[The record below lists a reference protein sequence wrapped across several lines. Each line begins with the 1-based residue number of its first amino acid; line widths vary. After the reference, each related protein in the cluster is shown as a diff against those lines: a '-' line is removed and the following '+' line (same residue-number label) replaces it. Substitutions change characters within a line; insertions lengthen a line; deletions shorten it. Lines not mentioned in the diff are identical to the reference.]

1 MDVFATFIASLP
13 KGSGYRVLLQQLIN
27 GLAQGSIY
35 ALIGIGFALIFGV
48 LGLVHFAHGEVYM
61 LGAFFGFFVI
71 AMLNLSIFPSLIIAI
86 IGAAIVGVVVEAVA
100 FRTLRKA
107 PDVAPMVCTL
117 GLSVVLQNVAMLL
130 WGSDTKSAP
139 DVLDNSV
146 FPVWGAQVTLPQILI
161 FGVSIALMLALQFVL
176 YRSKMGK
183 AIRATAQNKDAAAL
197 MGVNIDRIIALT
209 FALGSGLGGAA
220 GVLVGVY
227 YNAFYPTMGFMA
239 GLKAFTATV
248 LGGLTSVPGAVL
260 GGLIL
265 GVAENLGAAYISSG
279 YRDLIAFVILILVL
293 LIKPSGIFGRSIRG
307 KV

>member
-1 MDVFATFIASLP
+1 LF
-13 KGSGYRVLLQQLIN
+13 LQQIIN

-61 LGAFFGFFVI
+61 IGAFLGFMLVSVFHLDVFSSLLL
-71 AMLNLSIFPSLIIAI
+71 AML
-86 IGAAIVGVVVEAVA
+86 GAAILGVIVESVA
-100 FRTLRKA
+100 FRPLRKA

-117 GLSVVLQNVAMLL
+117 GLSVVLQNVAALI
-130 WGSDTKSAP
+130 WGSDTKSIP
-139 DVLDNSV
+139 DTIPNQVVPFL
-146 FPVWGAQVTLPQILI
+146 GAQISFQQVFI
-161 FGVSIALMLALQFVL
+161 FAVSILLMLALQYVL
-176 YRSKMGK
+176 YRSKIGR

-197 MGVNIDRIIALT
+197 MGVNIDTVIAST
-209 FALGSGLGGAA
+209 FAVGSALGGAA

-227 YNAFYPTMGFMA
+227 YNAFYPMMGFMA

-279 YRDLIAFVILILVL
+279 YRDIFAFAILILVL
-293 LIKPSGIFGRSIRG
+293 LIKPSGILGRGIQE

>member
-1 MDVFATFIASLP
+1 VF
-13 KGSGYRVLLQQLIN
+13 LQQVIN

-61 LGAFFGFFVI
+61 LGAFIGFLLITQLHLGVV
-71 AMLNLSIFPSLIIAI
+71 LSLLIAI
-86 IGAAIVGVVVEAVA
+86 LGAALIGIIVEAIG
-100 FRTLRKA
+100 FRPLRRA
-107 PDVAPMVCTL
+107 PDVAPMVFTL
-117 GLSVVLQNVAMLL
+117 GLSVVLQNLAILI
-130 WGSDTKSAP
+130 WGSDTKAMP
-139 DVLDNSV
+139 DVLDAKV
-146 FPVWGAQVTLPQILI
+146 LPFFGAQVSMAQVLV
-161 FGVSIALMLALQFVL
+161 FSVSLALMLGLQLIL

-197 MGVNIDRIIALT
+197 MGVNIDRVISAT

-220 GVLVGVY
+220 GVLVGIY

-248 LGGLTSVPGAVL
+248 LGGMTSVPGAVL

-265 GVAENLGAAYISSG
+265 GIAENLGVAYISSG
-279 YRDLIAFVILILVL
+279 YRDLIAFAILILVL
-293 LIKPSGIFGRSIRG
+293 LIKPSGIFGRGLQG

>member
-1 MDVFATFIASLP
+1 MF
-13 KGSGYRVLLQQLIN
+13 LQQIIN

-61 LGAFFGFFVI
+61 IGAFLGFMLVSVFHLDVFSSLI
-71 AMLNLSIFPSLIIAI
+71 LAML
-86 IGAAIVGVVVEAVA
+86 GAAILGVIVESIA
-100 FRTLRKA
+100 FRPLRKA

-117 GLSVVLQNVAMLL
+117 GLSVVLQNGAALI
-130 WGSDTKSAP
+130 WGSDTKSIP
-139 DVLDNSV
+139 DTIPNHVVPFL
-146 FPVWGAQVTLPQILI
+146 GAQISYQQVFI
-161 FGVSIALMLALQFVL
+161 FAVSILLMLALQYVL
-176 YRSKMGK
+176 YRSKIGR

-197 MGVNIDRIIALT
+197 MGVNIDTVIAAT
-209 FALGSGLGGAA
+209 FAVGSALGGAA

-227 YNAFYPTMGFMA
+227 YNAFYPMMGFMA

-279 YRDLIAFVILILVL
+279 YRDIFAFAILILVL
-293 LIKPSGIFGRSIRG
+293 LIKPSGILGRGIQE

>member
-1 MDVFATFIASLP
+1 MF
-13 KGSGYRVLLQQLIN
+13 LQQIIN

-61 LGAFFGFFVI
+61 IGAFLGFMLVSVFHLDVFSSLLL
-71 AMLNLSIFPSLIIAI
+71 AML
-86 IGAAIVGVVVEAVA
+86 GAAILGVIVESVA
-100 FRTLRKA
+100 FRPLRKA

-117 GLSVVLQNVAMLL
+117 GLSVVLQNVAALI
-130 WGSDTKSAP
+130 WGSDTKSIP
-139 DVLDNSV
+139 DTIPNQVVPFL
-146 FPVWGAQVTLPQILI
+146 GAQISFQQVFI
-161 FGVSIALMLALQFVL
+161 FAVSILLMLALQYVL
-176 YRSKMGK
+176 YRSKIGR

-197 MGVNIDRIIALT
+197 MGVNIDTVIAST
-209 FALGSGLGGAA
+209 FAVGSALGGAA

-227 YNAFYPTMGFMA
+227 YNAFYPMMGFMA

-279 YRDLIAFVILILVL
+279 YRDIFAFAILILVL
-293 LIKPSGIFGRSIRG
+293 LIKPSGILGRGIQE

>member
-1 MDVFATFIASLP
+1 MF
-13 KGSGYRVLLQQLIN
+13 LQQIIN

-61 LGAFFGFFVI
+61 IGAFLGFMLVSVFHLDVFSSLLI
-71 AMLNLSIFPSLIIAI
+71 AMV
-86 IGAAIVGVVVEAVA
+86 GAAILGVIVEGIA
-100 FRTLRKA
+100 FKPLRKA

-117 GLSVVLQNVAMLL
+117 GLSVVLQNVADLI
-130 WGSDTKSAP
+130 WGSDTKSIP
-139 DVLDNSV
+139 DVIPNHVVPFL
-146 FPVWGAQVTLPQILI
+146 GAQISFQQIFI
-161 FGVSIALMLALQFVL
+161 FAVSIILMIGLQFVL
-176 YRSKMGK
+176 YRSKIGR

-197 MGVNIDRIIALT
+197 MGVNIDTVIAST
-209 FALGSGLGGAA
+209 FAVGSALGGAA

-227 YNAFYPTMGFMA
+227 YNAFYPMMGFMA

-279 YRDLIAFVILILVL
+279 YRDIFAFAILILVL
-293 LIKPSGIFGRSIRG
+293 LIKPSGILGRGIQE

>member
-1 MDVFATFIASLP
+1 M
-13 KGSGYRVLLQQLIN
+13 LLQQILN

-35 ALIGIGFALIFGV
+35 ALVGIGFALIFGV

-61 LGAFFGFFVI
+61 LGAFFGFILITVFH
-71 AMLNLSIFPSLIIAI
+71 LNVLVALLLAI
-86 IGAAIVGVVVEAVA
+86 IGAALVGVLVEAVA
-100 FRTLRKA
+100 FRPLRKA

-117 GLSVVLQNVAMLL
+117 GLSVVLQNVAMLI
-130 WGSDTKSAP
+130 WGSDTKSVP
-139 DVLDNSV
+139 DVFDSSV
-146 FPVWGAQVTLPQILI
+146 IPFFSAQLSIPQILI
-161 FGVSIALMLALQFVL
+161 FAISIILMVVLQFIL
-176 YRSKMGK
+176 YRSKMGR

-197 MGVNIDRIIALT
+197 MGVNINKVISAT

-220 GVLVGVY
+220 GVLVGIY
-227 YNAFYPTMGFMA
+227 YNAFYPTMGFMS
-239 GLKAFTATV
+239 GLKAFVATV

-265 GVAENLGAAYISSG
+265 GVVENLGAAYISSG

-293 LIKPSGIFGRSIRG
+293 LVKPSGLFGRGVQG

>member
-1 MDVFATFIASLP
+1 MF
-13 KGSGYRVLLQQLIN
+13 LQQVIN

-61 LGAFFGFFVI
+61 IGAFLGFMMVSVFQLDVFSSLLI
-71 AMLNLSIFPSLIIAI
+71 AML
-86 IGAAIVGVVVEAVA
+86 GAALLGVMVEAIA
-100 FRTLRKA
+100 FRPLRKA

-117 GLSVVLQNVAMLL
+117 GLSVVLQNGAALI
-130 WGSDTKSAP
+130 WGTDTKSIP
-139 DVLDNSV
+139 DTIPNHVIPFL
-146 FPVWGAQVTLPQILI
+146 GAQISFQQVFI
-161 FGVSIALMLALQFVL
+161 FTVAIILMLGLQYIL
-176 YRSKMGK
+176 HRSKIGR

-197 MGVNIDRIIALT
+197 MGVNIDTVIAST
-209 FALGSGLGGAA
+209 FAVGSALGGAA

-227 YNAFYPTMGFMA
+227 YNAFYPMMGFMA

-279 YRDLIAFVILILVL
+279 YRDIFAFAILILVL
-293 LIKPSGIFGRSIRG
+293 LIKPSGLFGRGIQE

>member
-1 MDVFATFIASLP
+1 MF
-13 KGSGYRVLLQQLIN
+13 LQQIIN

-61 LGAFFGFFVI
+61 IGAFLGFMLVSVFHLDVFSSLLL
-71 AMLNLSIFPSLIIAI
+71 AML
-86 IGAAIVGVVVEAVA
+86 GAAILGVIVESIA
-100 FRTLRKA
+100 FRPLRKA

-117 GLSVVLQNVAMLL
+117 GLSVVLQNGAALI
-130 WGSDTKSAP
+130 WGSDTKSIP
-139 DVLDNSV
+139 DTIPNHVVPFL
-146 FPVWGAQVTLPQILI
+146 GAQISYQQVFI
-161 FGVSIALMLALQFVL
+161 FAVSILLMLALQYVL
-176 YRSKMGK
+176 YRSKIGR

-197 MGVNIDRIIALT
+197 MGVNIDTVIAAT
-209 FALGSGLGGAA
+209 FAVGSALGGAA

-227 YNAFYPTMGFMA
+227 YNAFYPMMGFMA

-279 YRDLIAFVILILVL
+279 YRDIFAFAILILVL
-293 LIKPSGIFGRSIRG
+293 LIKPSGILGRGIQE

>member
-1 MDVFATFIASLP
+1 MTLF
-13 KGSGYRVLLQQLIN
+13 LQQVIN

-61 LGAFFGFFVI
+61 IGAFLGFMLVSVFQLDI
-71 AMLNLSIFPSLIIAI
+71 FSSLLLAMLGSALI
-86 IGAAIVGVVVEAVA
+86 GVVVEAIA
-100 FRTLRKA
+100 FRPLRKA

-117 GLSVVLQNVAMLL
+117 GLSVVLQNGAALL
-130 WGSDTKSAP
+130 WGTDTKSIP
-139 DVLDNSV
+139 DAIPNHIIPFL
-146 FPVWGAQVTLPQILI
+146 GAQISFQQVFIFTVTII
-161 FGVSIALMLALQFVL
+161 LMLALQYVL
-176 YRSKMGK
+176 HRSKIGR

-197 MGVNIDRIIALT
+197 MGVNIDTVIAWT
-209 FALGSGLGGAA
+209 FAVGSALGGAA

-227 YNAFYPTMGFMA
+227 YNAFYPMMGFMA

-279 YRDLIAFVILILVL
+279 YRDIFAFAILILVL
-293 LIKPSGIFGRSIRG
+293 LIKPSGLFGRGIQE

>member
-1 MDVFATFIASLP
+1 M
-13 KGSGYRVLLQQLIN
+13 LLQQIIN

-35 ALIGIGFALIFGV
+35 SLVGIGFALIFGV

-61 LGAFFGFFVI
+61 LGAFLGFILITVFH
-71 AMLNLSIFPSLIIAI
+71 LNILVALLLAI
-86 IGAAIVGVVVEAVA
+86 IGAALLGILVEAVA
-100 FRTLRKA
+100 FRPLRKA

-117 GLSVVLQNVAMLL
+117 GLSVVLQNIAMIVL
-130 WGSDTKSAP
+130 GSDTKSVP
-139 DVLDNSV
+139 DVFEGSV
-146 FPVWGAQVTLPQILI
+146 LPFFSAQLSVPQIII
-161 FGVSIALMLALQFVL
+161 FITALVLMVLLQLLL
-176 YRSKMGK
+176 YRSKLGR

-197 MGVNIDRIIALT
+197 MGVNINRVISAT
-209 FALGSGLGGAA
+209 FAVGSGLGGAA
-220 GVLVGVY
+220 GVLVGLY

-239 GLKAFTATV
+239 GLKAFVATV

-265 GVAENLGAAYISSG
+265 GVTENIGAAYISSG

-293 LIKPSGIFGRSIRG
+293 LIKPSGLFGRSAQG

>member
-1 MDVFATFIASLP
+1 MF
-13 KGSGYRVLLQQLIN
+13 LQQIIN

-61 LGAFFGFFVI
+61 IGAFLGFMLVSVFHLDVFSSLLL
-71 AMLNLSIFPSLIIAI
+71 AML
-86 IGAAIVGVVVEAVA
+86 GAAILGVIVESIA
-100 FRTLRKA
+100 FRPLRKA

-117 GLSVVLQNVAMLL
+117 GLSVVLQNSAALI
-130 WGSDTKSAP
+130 WGSDTKSIP
-139 DVLDNSV
+139 DTISNHVVPFL
-146 FPVWGAQVTLPQILI
+146 GAQISYQQVFI
-161 FGVSIALMLALQFVL
+161 FAVSILLMLALQYVL
-176 YRSKMGK
+176 YRSKIGR

-197 MGVNIDRIIALT
+197 MGVNIDTVIAAT
-209 FALGSGLGGAA
+209 FAVGSALGGAA

-227 YNAFYPTMGFMA
+227 YNAFYPMMGFMA

-279 YRDLIAFVILILVL
+279 YRDIFAFAILILVL
-293 LIKPSGIFGRSIRG
+293 LIKPSGILGRGIQE

>member
-1 MDVFATFIASLP
+1 LF
-13 KGSGYRVLLQQLIN
+13 LQQIIN

-61 LGAFFGFFVI
+61 IGAFLGFMLVSVFHLDVFSSLLI
-71 AMLNLSIFPSLIIAI
+71 AML
-86 IGAAIVGVVVEAVA
+86 GAAILGVIVESIA
-100 FRTLRKA
+100 FRPLRKA

-117 GLSVVLQNVAMLL
+117 GLSAVLQNVAALI
-130 WGSDTKSAP
+130 WGSDTKSIP
-139 DVLDNSV
+139 DTIPNQVVPFL
-146 FPVWGAQVTLPQILI
+146 GAQISFQQIFI
-161 FGVSIALMLALQFVL
+161 FAVSILLMLALQYVL
-176 YRSKMGK
+176 YRSKIGR

-197 MGVNIDRIIALT
+197 MGVNINTVIAST
-209 FALGSGLGGAA
+209 FAVGSALGGAA

-227 YNAFYPTMGFMA
+227 YNAFYPMMGFMA

-279 YRDLIAFVILILVL
+279 YRDIFAFAILILVL
-293 LIKPSGIFGRSIRG
+293 LIKPSGILGRGIQE

>member
-1 MDVFATFIASLP
+1 LF
-13 KGSGYRVLLQQLIN
+13 LQQIIN

-61 LGAFFGFFVI
+61 IGAFLGFMLISVFHLDI
-71 AMLNLSIFPSLIIAI
+71 FSSLLLAML
-86 IGAAIVGVVVEAVA
+86 GAAILGVIVESIA
-100 FRTLRKA
+100 FRPLRKA

-117 GLSVVLQNVAMLL
+117 GLSVVLQNVAALI
-130 WGSDTKSAP
+130 WGSDTKSIP
-139 DVLDNSV
+139 DTIPNHVVPFL
-146 FPVWGAQVTLPQILI
+146 GAQISYQQVFI
-161 FGVSIALMLALQFVL
+161 FAVSILLMLALQYVL
-176 YRSKMGK
+176 YRSKIGR

-197 MGVNIDRIIALT
+197 MGVNIDTVIAAT
-209 FALGSGLGGAA
+209 FAVGSALGGAA

-227 YNAFYPTMGFMA
+227 YNAFYPMMGFMA
-239 GLKAFTATV
+239 GLKAFTSTV

-279 YRDLIAFVILILVL
+279 YRDIFAFAILILVL
-293 LIKPSGIFGRSIRG
+293 LIKPSGILGRGIQE

>member
-1 MDVFATFIASLP
+1 LF
-13 KGSGYRVLLQQLIN
+13 LQQIIN

-61 LGAFFGFFVI
+61 IGAFLGFMLVSVFHLDVFSSLLL
-71 AMLNLSIFPSLIIAI
+71 AML
-86 IGAAIVGVVVEAVA
+86 GAAILGVIVESIA
-100 FRTLRKA
+100 FRPLRKA

-117 GLSVVLQNVAMLL
+117 GLSAVLQNVAALI
-130 WGSDTKSAP
+130 WGSDTKSIP
-139 DVLDNSV
+139 DTIPNQVIPFL
-146 FPVWGAQVTLPQILI
+146 GAQISFQQVFI
-161 FGVSIALMLALQFVL
+161 FAVSILLMLALQYVL
-176 YRSKMGK
+176 YRSKIGR

-197 MGVNIDRIIALT
+197 MGVNIDTVIAST
-209 FALGSGLGGAA
+209 FAVGSALGGAA

-227 YNAFYPTMGFMA
+227 YNAFYPMMGFMA

-248 LGGLTSVPGAVL
+248 LGGLTSVPGAVI

-279 YRDLIAFVILILVL
+279 YRDLFAFAILILVL
-293 LIKPSGIFGRSIRG
+293 LIKPSGILGRGIQE

>member
-1 MDVFATFIASLP
+1 MF
-13 KGSGYRVLLQQLIN
+13 LQQIIN

-61 LGAFFGFFVI
+61 IGAFLGFMLVSVFHLDVFSSLLL
-71 AMLNLSIFPSLIIAI
+71 AML
-86 IGAAIVGVVVEAVA
+86 GAAILGVIVESVA
-100 FRTLRKA
+100 FRPLRKA

-117 GLSVVLQNVAMLL
+117 GLSVVLQNVAALI
-130 WGSDTKSAP
+130 WGSDTKSIP
-139 DVLDNSV
+139 DTIPNQVVPFL
-146 FPVWGAQVTLPQILI
+146 GAQISFQQVFI
-161 FGVSIALMLALQFVL
+161 FAVSILLMLALQYVL
-176 YRSKMGK
+176 YRSKIGR

-197 MGVNIDRIIALT
+197 MGVNINTVIAST
-209 FALGSGLGGAA
+209 FAVGSALGGAA

-227 YNAFYPTMGFMA
+227 YNAFYPMMGFMA

-279 YRDLIAFVILILVL
+279 YRDIFAFAILILVL
-293 LIKPSGIFGRSIRG
+293 LIKPSGILGRGIQE

>member
-1 MDVFATFIASLP
+1 VKIVF
-13 KGSGYRVLLQQLIN
+13 LQQVIN

-61 LGAFFGFFVI
+61 LGAFIGFLLITQLHLGVV
-71 AMLNLSIFPSLIIAI
+71 LSLLIAI
-86 IGAAIVGVVVEAVA
+86 LGAALIGIIVEAIG
-100 FRTLRKA
+100 FRPLRRA
-107 PDVAPMVCTL
+107 PDVAPMVFTL
-117 GLSVVLQNVAMLL
+117 GLSVVLQNLAILI
-130 WGSDTKSAP
+130 WGSDTKAMP
-139 DVLDNSV
+139 DVLDAKV
-146 FPVWGAQVTLPQILI
+146 LPFFGAQVSMAQVLV
-161 FGVSIALMLALQFVL
+161 FSVSLALMLGLQLIL

-197 MGVNIDRIIALT
+197 MGVNIDRVISAT

-220 GVLVGVY
+220 GVLVGIY

-248 LGGLTSVPGAVL
+248 LGGMTSVPGAVL

-265 GVAENLGAAYISSG
+265 GVAENLGVAYISSG
-279 YRDLIAFVILILVL
+279 YRDLIAFAILILVL
-293 LIKPSGIFGRSIRG
+293 LIKPSGIFGRGLQG